1 MTKDMNIVKKSNILQ
16 LINDAKKGLPTEID
30 FVLELPNGKSLNCQ
44 FRKSDALTMPNRDM
58 LLIEDKIA
66 EYEKAGHHLRDI
78 DEKEWQ
84 QEIEDSMKFI
94 EESNKKKKSKD
105 EKVDLIEYRKTLE
118 KKRPTHKAEQ
128 MARKAAKMELLTVQI
143 PSIIRIEGQL
153 LESKEERDGFAEILT
168 ATNEISQF
176 VIEQYVRLSE
186 LFFTQKEEIKNSLKV
201 EN

>member
-1 MTKDMNIVKKSNILQ
+1 MNKDMNIVKKSNILQ
-16 LINDAKKGLPTEID
+16 LINDAKKDLPTEVS
-30 FVLELPNGKSLNCQ
+30 FELKLPNGKSLNCQ

-58 LLIEDKIA
+58 LLVEDKIA

-78 DEKEWQ
+78 DEAEWK
-84 QEIEDSMKFI
+84 QEIEDSI
-94 EESNKKKKSKD
+94 NAITEANKGKPKD
-105 EKVDLIEYRKTLE
+105 KQVNIADHRKLLE
-118 KKRPTHKAEQ
+118 KKRPVHKAEQ

-186 LFFTQKEEIKNSLKV
+186 LFFKQKDEVKNSSEG